1 MNEPQLLTFSKKII
15 LHCESVVFSG
25 KSFVKRENLDR
36 QLDRKGSK
44 Q

>member
-1 MNEPQLLTFSKKII
+1 MNELQLLTFSEKII
-15 LHCESVVFSG
+15 FHCESVVFSG
-25 KSFVKRENLDR
+25 RSFVKRENLDR